1 MAVADDEHEPYFNSV
16 IAMSELRALP
26 AAERL
31 RLIDDLWDSI
41 VEDQNSLPDH
51 PAVIAELRARKA
63 RFMANP
69 ASGVPWKEARLRIR
83 SGRA

>member
-1 MAVADDEHEPYFNSV
+1 M
-16 IAMSELRALP
+16 IAMYELRALP

-31 RLIDDLWDSI
+31 RLIEDLWNSI

-51 PAVIAELRARKA
+51 PAVISELRERKP

-69 ASGVPWKEARLRIR
+69 ASGVPWSVAKRRIR
-83 SGRA
+83 SGRG

>member
-1 MAVADDEHEPYFNSV
+1 M
-16 IAMSELRALP
+16 IATSELCALS

-31 RLIDDLWDSI
+31 RLIEDLWNSL
-41 VEDQNSLPDH
+41 VEDQDSLPDH
-51 PAVIAELRARKA
+51 RAVIAEVRARKV

-69 ASGVPWKEARLRIR
+69 SSGVPWCDVKKRIR

>member
-1 MAVADDEHEPYFNSV
+1 M
-16 IAMSELRALP
+16 IGISELRALP

-31 RLIDDLWDSI
+31 RLIEDLWNSI
-41 VEDQNSLPDH
+41 VEDQDSLPDP
-51 PAVIAELRARKA
+51 PAVIAELRSRKA

-69 ASGVPWKEARLRIR
+69 ASGVAWAEAKQRIR